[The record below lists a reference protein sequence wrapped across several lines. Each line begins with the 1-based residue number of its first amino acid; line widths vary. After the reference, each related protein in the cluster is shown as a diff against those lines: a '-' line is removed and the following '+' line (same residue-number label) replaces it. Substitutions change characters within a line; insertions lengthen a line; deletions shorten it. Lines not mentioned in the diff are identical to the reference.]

1 MMLTVYV
8 LMSVWL
14 LVSAALRI
22 DIQLSSGL
30 PLDPLPFISGGIGLL
45 ALVLLLP
52 TLDEWRN
59 ARQNPPEPPTAPGAL
74 PDRERRG

>member
-1 MMLTVYV
+1 MLLTVYV

-22 DIQLSSGL
+22 SIQLSSGL
-30 PLDPLPFISGGIGLL
+30 PLDPLPFISGGLGLL
-45 ALVLLLP
+45 GLILLLP

-59 ARQNPPEPPTAPGAL
+59 ARQYPPEPPTAPGAL
-74 PDRERRG
+74 PDPDSRG